1 MLLELKIRN
10 YLLIDSLEIQFSSNL
25 NALTGETGAGKT
37 ILIDAIGLLLGE
49 RSAGSCARKGA
60 KSCEIFG
67 TFDLKNNSL
76 AKDFLNSLSLNPED
90 DSTLILRREIDLE
103 GKSKSFVNDRQV
115 SLNTLSLL
123 GNFLV
128 DLHGQHEH
136 QLLLKL
142 NEQLELLDRYSGNGS
157 LIKEIENLYLQWKTL
172 LEKKESLLLS
182 EQERAQRLDLF
193 QYQLR
198 EIDSSKLQLGEEE
211 EIEKKL
217 PQLKNADKLRQFS
230 DELYSHL
237 YESEGSV
244 LERLQICQGLMHN
257 LETLQGELKD
267 SPSLLEE
274 SFLKLNEAANFMQG
288 FRENLNADPEKLDA
302 LISRQ
307 DLFAKLKKKYGSSI
321 EEILTFAE
329 KIRHEVNILGSY
341 AETLD
346 GVNQE
351 IETIYDELIKKS
363 KKLTALR
370 KKAGEKLSSLVL
382 RELKDLGFSKA
393 QFSVQLTPNINSEGQ
408 EIPAAHGLE
417 KIEFLFSA
425 NPGEAI
431 KPLKQV
437 ASGGELSRIML
448 ALKKVLSECDLVPT
462 LIFDEIDT
470 GIGGSMGHVLGEKL
484 QSLAK
489 THQILLITHLPQIAA
504 FADRHLLVRKNV
516 RDETTKVVLELLDD
530 KNRVK
535 EVARMLGG
543 ILEDG
548 VEPTAISLKHA
559 SELLLNAR

>member
-37 ILIDAIGLLLGE
+37 ILIDALGLLLGE
-49 RSAGSCARKGA
+49 RSAGSCVRKGA
-60 KSCEIFG
+60 KNCEILG
-67 TFDLKNNSL
+67 TFDLKNKCL
-76 AKDFLNSLSLNPED
+76 AKDFLDSLSLNPED
-90 DSTLILRREIDLE
+90 DSPLILRREIDLE

-115 SLNTLSLL
+115 SLNTLSSL

-142 NEQLELLDRYSGNGS
+142 NEQRELLDRYSGNGS

-172 LEKKESLLLS
+172 LEKKESLMLS

-198 EIDSSKLQLGEEE
+198 EIDTSKLVPGEEE

-244 LERLQICQGLMHN
+244 LERLKICQGLMHN
-257 LETLQGELKD
+257 LESLQGELKD
-267 SPSLLEE
+267 SPFLLEE
-274 SFLKLNEAANFMQG
+274 SFLKLNEVANFMQS

-307 DLFAKLKKKYGSSI
+307 DLISKCKKKYGSSI
-321 EEILTFAE
+321 EEILTVAE
-329 KIRHEVNILGSY
+329 KIRLEVKSLEFY
-341 AETLD
+341 DQTLD
-346 GVNQE
+346 GVKQE
-351 IETIYDELIKKS
+351 IQTIYDEVIKKS

-370 KKAGEKLSSLVL
+370 KKAGEKLSLL
-382 RELKDLGFSKA
+382 AMRELKDLGFSKA
-393 QFSVQLTPNINSEGQ
+393 QFSVQLTPNLNSEGQ
-408 EIPAAHGLE
+408 EMPATHGLE

-431 KPLKQV
+431 KPLRQV

-489 THQILLITHLPQIAA
+489 AHQILLITHLPQIAA

-516 RDETTKVVLELLDD
+516 RGETTKVVLELLDD